1 MSNVVPTKDGYKF
14 LGWFDNAEGLGN
26 PITEI
31 SKDAEE
37 DITLYALWQDET
49 INFDVTYV
57 LNGGNTKWDSR
68 DALIAEFLSDFSSI
82 AGKTITAANFTT
94 AAREAEFNALIKDD
108 AMWAKWKWLFEFIAS
123 TDKHEKAPDFYNK
136 V

>member
-68 DALIAEFLSDFSSI
+68 DALIAEFLIRF
-82 AGKTITAANFTT
+82 F
-94 AAREAEFNALIKDD
+94 FNCRKD
-108 AMWAKWKWLFEFIAS
+108 
-123 TDKHEKAPDFYNK
+123 YNCC
-136 V
+136 